1 MLNENIEKCNFN
13 KPFGHSV
20 SATAMYYVLPA
31 RVLAGSTLTMSNK
44 RVVVPHITRILGL
57 EKQSRYKNSCK
68 RDYSKDSTM

>member
-1 MLNENIEKCNFN
+1 M
-13 KPFGHSV
+13 
-20 SATAMYYVLPA
+20 VLPA